1 MSGHVITDAEELQA
15 LCARLTQA
23 SWIALDTEFMRVRT
37 YRAQLCLIQ
46 IATPAVIVCVDP
58 LAVPD
63 LGLLLDLLYTPPI
76 TKVLHAARQDLE
88 VFADLRG
95 APPQPIFDTQI
106 AAALVGYDDQLGYG
120 TLVETV
126 TGHKLAK
133 LEARTDWAARPLSAA
148 QICYA
153 EDDVRYLC
161 DVYQHLCARLKE
173 LGREQWLVEECATL
187 TDPALYRNDP
197 EEAWRRLGAGATLTP
212 AQQTVLAA
220 LANWRE
226 RTAQQRDL
234 PRGWV
239 VPDAALVELARHAP
253 DSTAALAAIPD
264 AKPSMIRRDGA
275 ALLELI
281 AQAQRAPI
289 RRLWQSPERLDPAQ
303 MTFLKRLGTIVQQRA
318 RAAGVSPTLL
328 APRRELVRL
337 VRGDTECA
345 LLRGWRRAFIGE
357 ELFSSCQRAASG

>member
-1 MSGHVITDAEELQA
+1 MSGHVITDAAGLQA

-46 IATPAVIVCVDP
+46 IATSDVVVCVDP
-58 LAVPD
+58 LAVSD
-63 LGLLLDLLYTPPI
+63 LKPLLDLLYTPASI
-76 TKVLHAARQDLE
+76 KVLHAARQDLE
-88 VFADLRG
+88 VFFDLRG
-95 APPQPIFDTQI
+95 APPRPLFDTQI
-106 AAALVGYDDQLGYG
+106 AAALIGYDDQLGYG
-120 TLVETV
+120 ALVEAV

-133 LEARTDWAARPLSAA
+133 LEARTDWAARPLSSA
-148 QICYA
+148 QLRYA

-161 DVYQHLCARLKE
+161 VVYQHLVTRLAA
-173 LGREQWLVEECATL
+173 LGREQWLMEECAAL

-197 EEAWRRLGAGATLTP
+197 EQAWQRLGAGATLTP

-220 LANWRE
+220 LAAWRE
-226 RTAQQRDL
+226 RAAQQRDL

-239 VPDAALVELARHAP
+239 VPDAVLVESARRVP

-264 AKPSMIRRDGA
+264 AKPSLVRRDGP
-275 ALLELI
+275 ALLEVI

-289 RRLWQSPERLDPAQ
+289 RRLWPSPERLDPAQ
-303 MTFLKRLGTIVQQRA
+303 MTALKRLGTIVQQRA
-318 RAAGVSPTLL
+318 RAAGVSPTLV

-337 VRGDTECA
+337 VRGDLECA

-357 ELFSSCQRAASG
+357 ELFSLCQRAAGG